1 MSVTSQFK
9 DKVLFISGGTGSF
22 GNAVLNRFLSS
33 DFKEIRIFSRD
44 EKKQDDMR
52 HEYQAKFPEYSNKLR
67 FYIGDVRDLQSVKN
81 AMHGVDYIFHAAAL
95 KQVPSCEFFPLE
107 AVKTNVF
114 GTDNV
119 LTAAIEEGVKT
130 IVCLST
136 DKAAYPVNA
145 MGTSKAM
152 MEKVIV
158 AKSRTVSP
166 DKTKICCTR
175 YGNVL
180 CSRGSVI
187 PLWID
192 QLRMGKDITITEPKM
207 TRFVMSLDEAVDLV
221 LFAFENGTSGDILV
235 QKAPA
240 CTIETLAK
248 ATLALFDKEGNSQIK
263 VIGIRH
269 GEKMYE
275 TLLTN
280 EECAHAMDMGDFYR
294 VPCDKRDLNYD
305 KYFKDGDSERNILT
319 EFNSNNTTLMNVEE
333 VKAKLL
339 TLEYIQEELAK

>member
-1 MSVTSQFK
+1 MDVFSGAT
-9 DKVLFISGGTGSF
+9 LLITGGTGSF
-22 GNAVLNRFLSS
+22 GNAVLNRFLRT
-33 DFKEIRIFSRD
+33 DIGEIRVFSRD

-52 HEYQAKFPEYSNKLR
+52 HEFQAKMPEVADKIK
-67 FYIGDVRDLQSVKN
+67 FYIGDVRDLASVKN

-95 KQVPSCEFFPLE
+95 KQVPSCEFFPME
-107 AVKTNVF
+107 AVKTNVV

-119 LTAAIEEGVKT
+119 ITAAIEAGVKSV
-130 IVCLST
+130 ICLST

-152 MEKVIV
+152 MEKVVV
-158 AKSRTVSP
+158 AKSRT
-166 DKTKICCTR
+166 TGTTRICCTR

-180 CSRGSVI
+180 CSRGSVV

-192 QLRMGKDITITEPKM
+192 QIRSGKPITITEPSM
-207 TRFVMSLDEAVDLV
+207 TRFVMSLEEAVDLV
-221 LFAFENGTSGDILV
+221 LFAFENGESGDILV

-240 CTIETLAK
+240 CTIETLAQ
-248 ATLALFDKEGNSQIK
+248 AVTGLFKPDHPIK

-280 EECAHAMDMGDFYR
+280 EECGNAVDMGQFYR
-294 VPCDKRDLNYD
+294 VPCDKRGLNYD
-305 KYFKDGDSERNILT
+305 KYFKDGDVERNPLQ
-319 EFNSNNTTLMNVEE
+319 EFNSSNTDQMTVEQ
-333 VKAKLL
+333 VKEKLL
-339 TLEYIQEELAK
+339 TLSYIRQELAAWEAEHQ